1 VNVSVA
7 GEPPAGRPAEKDEKA
22 EEKERRDKDYAEQR
36 KRLEVRLAREKVQSQ
51 WSYVAD
57 AKQIEPLMKTR
68 EQMVAQKRPAGEGGP
83 PPGMP
88 PGMPFG
94 MPGGPR

>member
-1 VNVSVA
+1 M
-7 GEPPAGRPAEKDEKA
+7 
-22 EEKERRDKDYAEQR
+22 
-36 KRLEVRLAREKVQSQ
+36 QSQ

-68 EQMVAQKRPAGEGGP
+68 DDLIAKKRPEGPGG

-94 MPGGPR
+94 MPGR